1 MSAALPIAIA
11 DVVVRKSNGLYCL
24 NDLHKAAGGEK
35 RHQPSDFLRIDQ
47 TQALI
52 AEIHS
57 ADSRSDAIKVV
68 NGGKAP
74 GTYACREMVYAY
86 AMWIS
91 PAFHLKV
98 IRTFD
103 KAMTDVGDWRK
114 LRHQSASSFK
124 VANDILKLVRQE
136 CGKATERHHYSN
148 EARLVNWALKGEFK
162 GIDRDG
168 LGASDLATLCHL
180 EERNAVLIGRG
191 LSYDQRK
198 PMLKQYAM
206 DWRLAHGTALAA
218 PAEPT
223 TTEG

>member
-1 MSAALPIAIA
+1 MTSIAIA
-11 DVVVRKSNGLYCL
+11 IAEVAVRQSNGLYSL

-57 ADSRSDAIKVV
+57 EDPRSEAIKVV
-68 NGGKAP
+68 NGGRAP
-74 GTYACREMVYAY
+74 GTYACRELVYAY

-124 VANDILKLVRQE
+124 VANDILKMVRQE
-136 CGKATERHHYSN
+136 QGKDTESHHYSN
-148 EARLVNWALKGEFK
+148 EARLVNWALQGQFK
-162 GIDRDG
+162 GLDRDA
-168 LGASDLATLCHL
+168 LGAADLALLCHL

-198 PMLKQYAM
+198 PMMKQYAM
-206 DWRLAHGTALAA
+206 DWRLVHCGAL
-218 PAEPT
+218 PAT
-223 TTEG
+223 STTEAAE